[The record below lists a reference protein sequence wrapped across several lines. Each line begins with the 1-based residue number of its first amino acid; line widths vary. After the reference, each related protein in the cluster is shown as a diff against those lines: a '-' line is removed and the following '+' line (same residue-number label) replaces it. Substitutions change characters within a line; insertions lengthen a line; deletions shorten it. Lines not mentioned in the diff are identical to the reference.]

1 MKAAVFRKSKGLVI
15 EEVPIPQL
23 AAERV
28 LVKAVNTGFCGSDHT
43 LIETGIVSDG
53 YILGHETSGIV
64 TDLGKDVE
72 GCRSGMRVIIRP
84 TFCGRCRDC
93 RMGKPYFCANNR
105 HSIGIG
111 DLPGAFAEYISVYPQ
126 MLIPV
131 PEGVDSRNA
140 ALAEMFAAALHGINR
155 CRRKDGSALVV
166 GGGPIGL
173 ALVRLLKIIGFQPI
187 ALSEP
192 VAEKRMTAMSSGADV
207 VIDPSADNLGRCVF
221 ESTAG
226 IGFETVFECSGC
238 ADAVQTAMDA
248 TARGGTVCILS
259 MNFGQLPIISTTL
272 NFKEIWLT
280 GSYSNTHEENRQ
292 CLQWMADGKLDGRPL
307 ITDLISLDRLPNVYK
322 ERIHTGKT
330 IKVMLQIGDEF

>member
-15 EEVPIPQL
+15 EDVPIPKPV
-23 AAERV
+23 ADRV
-28 LVKAVNTGFCGSDHT
+28 LVKVVNTGFCGSDHS

-53 YILGHETSGIV
+53 YILGHETSGTV
-64 TDLGKDVE
+64 ADLGKEVE
-72 GCRSGMRVIIRP
+72 GCRPGMRVIIRP
-84 TFCGRCRDC
+84 TFCGVCRDC

-111 DLPGAFAEYISVYPQ
+111 DLAGAFTEYISVYPQ
-126 MLIPV
+126 MLIRV

-155 CRRKDGSALVV
+155 CRQQGGSVLVV

-192 VAEKRMTAMSSGADV
+192 VAEKRMIAMSLGADV
-207 VIDPSADNLGRCVF
+207 IIDPSTDNLGQCVF

-226 IGFETVFECSGC
+226 VGFETVFECSGS
-238 ADAVQTAMDA
+238 ADAVQIAMDA
-248 TARGGTVCILS
+248 TARGGTVCIVS
-259 MNFGQLPIISTTL
+259 MNFGQLPITPTTL

-292 CLQWMADGKLDGRPL
+292 CLQWMAEGKLDGRLL
-307 ITDLISLDRLPNVYK
+307 ITDLIPLDRLPMVYK
-322 ERIHTGKT
+322 ERIRSGKT